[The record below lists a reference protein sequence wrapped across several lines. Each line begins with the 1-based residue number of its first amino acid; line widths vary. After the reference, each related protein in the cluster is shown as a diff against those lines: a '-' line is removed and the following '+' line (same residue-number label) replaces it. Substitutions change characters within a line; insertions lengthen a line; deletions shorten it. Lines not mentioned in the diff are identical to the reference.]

1 MEAVNQCIKR
11 NRITALHENAN
22 GNKANIAPMCRKIKK
37 PIISLFKVSLGFTLF
52 RVGIFNFSIS

>member
-1 MEAVNQCIKR
+1 MKR

-37 PIISLFKVSLGFTLF
+37 PTISLFKVSLGFTLF